1 MSTSKLTVL
10 ESASSIILTKR
21 HTPNGT
27 ENYGDAKW
35 YSYEQKEL
43 SSLGEF
49 AALVDSISDT
59 PNKALILDEFIGA
72 HAANEAS
79 HNDEPVYNAKT
90 RKVRRVT
97 EAFKDSPQ
105 HIVCFDIDGWTG
117 SQSLQDDPIGWV
129 KDPETAVLEWVETYL
144 PDEFQ
149 GVDFYWQ
156 VSSSAG
162 LKQGLRA
169 HVWFW
174 VKDAVSKAQ
183 IAAWVAATIKPES
196 TVDTSLYA
204 RVRIHYTATP
214 IFEQV
219 KDPVAVRSGVYDS
232 MITDVVCLDI
242 QQTVAQNGFD
252 ETKLDD
258 DDDGFLESIAA
269 QPPLGLT
276 EAEAR
281 DAIHALDGEWFEQ
294 REKWLEVGMALHH
307 EFDGSAAGFK
317 LWDDWSRQSDKYVAK
332 DMKTVWKS
340 FRRTRSTLVKTMAS
354 VMKLIKATG
363 VAFEQLRQKLAM
375 IENYRSALEETGKY
389 DLDGFEIETVVTII
403 QKKAKA
409 EGFNAPAVVVK
420 KAIRHARD
428 EYLRKSE
435 NHKARILEDWLAG
448 EAVRKSFGKQQ
459 HLLRFAKMFW
469 YFDEGYWRIIDGE
482 AVSHKVYK
490 LVTETVNDPNAEHLR
505 ASLLESGRADS
516 LNALTNSVL
525 GVLEKRSA
533 SDMTDDPMKVREFP
547 PESIMNCGNGELV
560 FHKKSIGFRDHVP
573 DNRLTCRLSADYE
586 PEAECLEWDKALE
599 RIFQGYPDRDEVIR
613 HMHEVLGYIVQT
625 TRNMAAWVMFYGS
638 GSNGKTFILQV
649 LQALMGGSGTINCS
663 LGDFSGPTKSN
674 HVEANVVGKMLLVD
688 DDFKKGAML
697 PDDILK
703 KLSEAKLMTANP
715 KFGAQFNF
723 VSRVTPVVLT
733 NHWPKTSDNSYGL
746 TRRALVFHFK
756 NTISEQEKDIDLADR
771 IRRNELSGVLNHLI
785 SGWERLQ
792 KRGRFDVPPSCE
804 KAKALWLANRN
815 VVAVYAA
822 EKLEVTGNTND
833 VLEGS
838 TIWES
843 FKQWGIDENSGN
855 KWGRNNF
862 YSELEAI
869 PGVHR
874 FKTGHDTVGFKGL
887 RMREGADPM
896 QDIWDDDDDA
906 SDLI

>member
-10 ESASSIILTKR
+10 ESDSSIILTKR

-35 YSYEQKEL
+35 YSFEQREI

-49 AALVDSISDT
+49 AALVDAISHT
-59 PNKALILDEFIGA
+59 PNKALILDEFVGA
-72 HAANEAS
+72 HAASEIV
-79 HNDEPVYNAKT
+79 HNDEPVYNAKS
-90 RKVRRVT
+90 RKVRRVA
-97 EAFKDSPQ
+97 EAFNDNPQ

-117 SQSLQDDPIGWV
+117 SDALEANPKGWV
-129 KDPETAVLEWVETYL
+129 KDPESAVLEWVETYL
-144 PDEFQ
+144 PKEFH

-162 LKQGLRA
+162 MKPGLRA

-174 VKDAVSKAQ
+174 SEQPYSKAQ
-183 IAAWVAATIKPES
+183 LGAWVAATFKPES
-196 TVDTSLYA
+196 TVDKSLYA

-214 IFEQV
+214 IFEGV
-219 KDPVAVRSGVYDS
+219 KDPVPVRSGIYDS
-232 MITDVVCLDI
+232 MISDVVCLSI
-242 QQTVAQNGFD
+242 QQTVAENGF
-252 ETKLDD
+252 ESSELDD
-258 DDDGFLESIAA
+258 DDDGFLESVAA

-276 EAEAR
+276 EDEAR
-281 DAIHALDGEWFEQ
+281 DAIHALDSEWFEE

-307 EFDGSAAGFK
+307 EFDGNSTGFK
-317 LWDDWSRQSDKYVAK
+317 LWDEWSQQSAKYVAK

-340 FRRTRSTLVKTMAS
+340 FRKTRSTLVKTMAS
-354 VMKLIKATG
+354 VMKIIKATG
-363 VAFEQLRQKLAM
+363 VAFEQLRQKLAL
-375 IENYRSALEETGKY
+375 ITNYRSALEEVGKY
-389 DLDGFEIETVVTII
+389 DLDDFEIETIVGII
-403 QKKAKA
+403 QKKAKE
-409 EGFNAPAVVVK
+409 EGFSATGPVVK
-420 KAIRHARD
+420 KAIRKARD

-469 YFDEGYWRIIDGE
+469 YFDDGYWRVIDGE

-516 LNALTNSVL
+516 LNALTNSVV

-547 PESIMNCGNGELV
+547 PESIMNCANGELV
-560 FHKKSIGFRDHVP
+560 FRKKAMEFRDHVP
-573 DNRLTCRLSADYE
+573 DNRLTCRLNAEYD
-586 PEAECLEWDKALE
+586 PEAECPEWDKALN
-599 RIFQGYPDRDEVIR
+599 RIFQGYPDREEVIR
-613 HMHEVLGYIVQT
+613 HLHEVLGYIIQT

-703 KLSEAKLMTANP
+703 KLSEAKMMTANP

-756 NTISEQEKDIDLADR
+756 NTISEDEKDIDLADR
-771 IRRNELSGVLNHLI
+771 IRRNELSGLLNHLI
-785 SGWERLQ
+785 AGWERLQ
-792 KRGRFDVPPSCE
+792 KRGRFAVPLSCE

-822 EKLEVTGNTND
+822 EKLDVTGSATD
-833 VLEGS
+833 VVEGHDV
-838 TIWES
+838 WDS
-843 FKQWGIDENSGN
+843 FKQWGMEENAGT

-862 YSELEAI
+862 YSELETI
-869 PGVHR
+869 PGVVKIWTRHASVAFKGIR
-874 FKTGHDTVGFKGL
+874 FK
-887 RMREGADPM
+887 REPDPM
-896 QDIWDDDDDA
+896 DDDDDDLP
-906 SDLI
+906 DLI